1 MIKPQSRQEKPPA
14 NSRMVGNAEVNRLFL
29 GTPSLDREWLE
40 NPFRIIRRV
49 ILREWSRLQ
58 PQSIHAIKIF
68 SARTIGKI
76 VFLPHGVAR
85 VLQNPF

>member
-14 NSRMVGNAEVNRLFL
+14 NSRMVGNAEVKRLFL

-40 NPFRIIRRV
+40 NPFRIICRV

-58 PQSIHAIKIF
+58 PQSIDAIKML
-68 SARTIGKI
+68 SGGTIREI
-76 VFLPHGVAR
+76 VRLPHGTAR
-85 VLQNPF
+85 VLQNRF